1 MERLD
6 RLLSNLGYCT
16 RKESRELLRAGIVTV
31 NREEASDPGMKVRSS
46 DVRFDGQPLD
56 HADGILIAF
65 NKPVGVVCSKSSNE
79 GPTVYEYLPE
89 QWLRRNPE
97 VATVGRLDKDTSGLV
112 LITDQ
117 GVLAHRLSSPKGHVP
132 KLYRV
137 IVDRDLSTDLV
148 GLFAAGN
155 LLLEGETEP
164 CAPAELKIVGTK
176 EAELTL
182 YEGRNRQIRR
192 MFASQGYMVT
202 SLRREKMGDLELGD
216 IAEGEWRDLPID
228 YFDILSRGMK

>member
-1 MERLD
+1 MERID
-6 RLLSNLGYCT
+6 RILSNLGYCT
-16 RKESRELLRAGIVTV
+16 RKEARDILRAGVVTV
-31 NREEASDPGMKVRSS
+31 NGEEVSDPGARVRAA
-46 DVRFDGQPLD
+46 DVLFDGEPLD

-65 NKPVGVVCSKSSNE
+65 NKPIGVVCSKSANE

-97 VATVGRLDKDTSGLV
+97 VSTVGRLDKDTSGLV

-117 GVLAHRLSSPKGHVP
+117 GVLSHRLASPKTHVP
-132 KLYRV
+132 KVYRV
-137 IVDRDLSTDLV
+137 YVDRDLSPELV

-155 LLLEGETEP
+155 LLLEGEGEP
-164 CAPAELKIVGTK
+164 CAPAELKIVGPR

-202 SLRREKMGDLELGD
+202 SLRREKIGGLELGD
-216 IAEGEWRDLPID
+216 LEEGKWLELPLDL
-228 YFDILSRGMK
+228 FGAFQSK